1 MFIEVEEAK
10 ARALLKTNPA
20 ILFLDQSGELGGAE
34 LCLADLAEF
43 CRERCAVLLFQ
54 DGPFAEILR
63 SRKVPVIVAAL
74 PKAAV
79 RVKKSAGISA
89 YLWAIPGTALLIYR
103 AMRVAKDYELLYAN
117 TAKALVVGA
126 MLAFLLRKQLCFH
139 LHDIVNADHFS
150 AINRRL
156 IVTLANRAQAVVA
169 NSQATAAAYR
179 DAGGKN
185 RRLTVIPN
193 GFKPFPLQS
202 GFSTPPSGKQN
213 GTLKAEFP
221 IVGLFGRIAPWK
233 GQHVFIKALAELT
246 QVHGLIVGEALFTN
260 EDRRYSQKLRDLA
273 MELGIADRIH
283 FTGFRS
289 EIHPLLLSVDVVV
302 HCSTSPEPFGRV
314 IVEAMLAGRPVV
326 VTRAGGATEIVTDN
340 QTGLLVEPGNS
351 HALAAA
357 IQRLLDNRELAAEMG
372 RAAKRDAEQRF
383 RLDRILHQWND
394 CIAEVIAL

>member
-1 MFIEVEEAK
+1 M
-10 ARALLKTNPA
+10 KTNPA

-63 SRKVPVIVAAL
+63 SRKVPVIVAAF

-103 AMRVAKDYELLYAN
+103 AMRVARDYELLYAN

-202 GFSTPPSGKQN
+202 GFSMLPSRKQN

-221 IVGLFGRIAPWK
+221 IVGLFGRITPWK

-246 QVHGLIVGEALFTN
+246 EVHGLIVGEALFTN

-273 MELGIADRIH
+273 VELGIADRIH

-326 VTRAGGATEIVTDN
+326 VTRAGGPTEIVTNN

-351 HALAAA
+351 HALADA
-357 IQRLLDNRELAAEMG
+357 IQRLLDNRDLASEMG
-372 RAAKRDAEQRF
+372 RAAQRDAEQRF